1 MHELPLLIFTLFLQG
16 SVGVTLWLALGG
28 AQASPRN
35 ALLPAA
41 GAFVLACLGLLA
53 SALHMG
59 YPLNALNALRH
70 VSSSWLS
77 REIVFASLYLAALGL
92 ATLLMFAKKPGWKP
106 LLAVA
111 GLVGLVDVF
120 CMAQIYI
127 HTSVV
132 TWQHINTLVLFIGS
146 VGIIGSA
153 CVAVGAPSRIN
164 LRAAVVIITLLVL
177 VRLVMQP
184 VWLADITAMDNTVVT
199 FPHAPLR
206 MLEQL
211 RTIHMLSWCV
221 SVAGMLC
228 FAAGGLK
235 AARGPV
241 LLGSAL
247 LIVGE
252 LMLRFVFFSIG

>member
-1 MHELPLLIFTLFLQG
+1 
-16 SVGVTLWLALGG
+16 
-28 AQASPRN
+28 
-35 ALLPAA
+35 
-41 GAFVLACLGLLA
+41 
-53 SALHMG
+53 
-59 YPLNALNALRH
+59 
-70 VSSSWLS
+70 
-77 REIVFASLYLAALGL
+77 
-92 ATLLMFAKKPGWKP
+92 MFAKNQLEAASGGGG
-106 LLAVA
+106 ACRA
-111 GLVGLVDVF
+111 GGRVLHGADLYPYVG
-120 CMAQIYI
+120 C
-127 HTSVV
+127 HR
-132 TWQHINTLVLFIGS
+132 QHINTLVLFIGS

-211 RTIHMLSWCV
+211 RTVHLLSWCV
-221 SVAGMLC
+221 SVVGMLC

>member
-1 MHELPLLIFTLFLQG
+1 M
-16 SVGVTLWLALGG
+16 V
-28 AQASPRN
+28 
-35 ALLPAA
+35 
-41 GAFVLACLGLLA
+41 
-53 SALHMG
+53 
-59 YPLNALNALRH
+59 
-70 VSSSWLS
+70 
-77 REIVFASLYLAALGL
+77 
-92 ATLLMFAKKPGWKP
+92 
-106 LLAVA
+106 VA

-120 CMAQIYI
+120 CMAQIYM
-127 HTSVV
+127 HASVV
-132 TWQHINTLVLFIGS
+132 TWQHVNTLVLFIGS

-153 CVAVGAPSRIN
+153 CMACAPHARIN
-164 LRAAVVIITLLVL
+164 VRAAVVIITLLVL

-184 VWLADITAMDNTVVT
+184 VWLADITAMDNTVAT
-199 FPHAPLR
+199 FPHAPLQ

-211 RTIHMLSWCV
+211 RTVHLLSWCV

-235 AARGPV
+235 AARSPM